1 MAFIFAPLFSGS
13 SGNALYVEKDGS
25 CVLVDAGLPG
35 KRIAEEMGKAGAD
48 IERLGA
54 ILVTHEHL
62 DHIAGVGVLMR
73 KYKVPV
79 YATEQTW
86 QAMEGK
92 IGRIPGDLVR
102 CIQPGCPFALG
113 SLAVQPFSIPHDA
126 AGPVGYAFEADG
138 KKLAIATDVGCIE
151 EEWMSAVSGADMLL
165 LESNHDVDMLRAGRY
180 PYELKMRILGKHG
193 HLSNDDAGK
202 AAAQLCAR
210 GVKQILLGHL
220 SGENNFPELAWE
232 SVAMHLRQAGVDI
245 PLGVASR
252 SGLSGRYIL
261 DEETAQT
268 EAV

>member
-13 SGNALYVEKDGS
+13 SGNALYVRREDT

-35 KRIAEEMGKAGAD
+35 KRISEEMQKAGEQ

-79 YATEQTW
+79 YATEPTW

-92 IGRIPGDLVR
+92 IGRIPGDLAR
-102 CIQPGCPFALG
+102 CIAPGEEFSIG
-113 SLAVQPFSIPHDA
+113 SLLVRPFSIPHDA
-126 AGPVGYAFEADG
+126 ACPVGYAFEG
-138 KKLAIATDVGCIE
+138 GGRKLAVATDVGCME
-151 EEWMSAVSGADMLL
+151 KEWMEAVSGADMLL
-165 LESNHDVDMLRAGRY
+165 LEANHDVDMLRAGRY
-180 PYELKMRILGKHG
+180 PYDLKKRILSNRG
-193 HLSNDDAGK
+193 HLSNDDAGI
-202 AAAQLCAR
+202 AAVQLCQS
-210 GVKQILLGHL
+210 GVRQILLGHL

-232 SVAMHLRQAGVDI
+232 SVAMHLRRAGLDI

-252 SGLSGRYIL
+252 SGLSGKYRL
-261 DEETAQT
+261 DDEE
-268 EAV
+268 